1 MFFGPAR
8 QSNTVVN
15 ESQHGAS
22 DCGCAGRLLP
32 GPNRITWLSGVI
44 YLTGMGPE
52 KHRTYTKHLTLL
64 CLFLHASDYC
74 SLTYGGKN
82 DDRDLRNEI
91 VENPCVRL
99 SSVPPLQRISQLT
112 DDNRPIVQGG
122 MQW

>member
-1 MFFGPAR
+1 MCFLVLLDNR
-8 QSNTVVN
+8 IQLLMRVNTAVP
-15 ESQHGAS
+15 AS

-32 GPNRITWLSGVI
+32 GPNRITWLSGVL

-64 CLFLHASDYC
+64 CLFLHAGDYC

-82 DDRDLRNEI
+82 DDRDPRNEI

-99 SSVPPLQRISQLT
+99 SSVPPLQ
-112 DDNRPIVQGG
+112 
-122 MQW
+122 